1 MKKLLLALVSATSIA
16 YAADTTSAYKLDPTH
31 SFVEFRYNHMGF
43 SNPSGKWLANGTINF
58 DSNKLANSNVDITIQ
73 VESIVTGVP
82 GLDRHLKSA
91 DFFDVA
97 KYPTAKFVSSKI
109 VAVDDKH
116 FNMTG
121 NLTIH
126 GVTKPVTFLV
136 TQNEHK
142 VNPMNERDTLGY
154 SATATIKR
162 SDFGVGA
169 YVPAV
174 SDEVAL
180 NIELE
185 ARQVDAP
192 TK

>member
-1 MKKLLLALVSATSIA
+1 MKKLLLALVSATSIV
-16 YAADTTSAYKLDPTH
+16 YATDTTSTYKLDPTH
-31 SFVEFRYNHMGF
+31 SFVEFHYNHMGF

-58 DSNKLANSNVDITIQ
+58 DSTKLANSSVDITIQ

-174 SDEVAL
+174 SDEVTL

-185 ARQVDAP
+185 ARQTDAP